1 MVSRT
6 RSKAK
11 DDHTA
16 LVTAFKEL
24 NKFMHLFRKKI
35 DIDMADAGMT
45 KLYNLR
51 KAKFYATTAARRA
64 ILKKSARG
72 GALSDQEQAVIRN
85 IANLQEIQRRFNE
98 MKTIF
103 DDRFVKP
110 FGWPTP
116 EELKTTRFAD
126 DAAFNASAS
135 M

>member
-6 RSKAK
+6 RSKARG
-11 DDHTA
+11 DHAT
-16 LVTAFKEL
+16 LVTTFKEL
-24 NKFMHLFRKKI
+24 NKFVHLFREKI

-45 KLYNLR
+45 KLCRLR

-72 GALSDQEQAVIRN
+72 DALSGQERTVLQN
-85 IANLQEIQRRFNE
+85 IANLQELQRRFNE

-103 DDRFVKP
+103 DDQFVKP

-116 EELKTTRFAD
+116 AELKTTRFAD
-126 DAAFNASAS
+126 DTAFNAAA

>member
-11 DDHTA
+11 GDHET
-16 LVTAFKEL
+16 LVSTFKEL
-24 NKFMHLFRKKI
+24 NKFMHLFREKI
-35 DIDMADAGMT
+35 DIDMADSGMS
-45 KLYNLR
+45 KHCNLR
-51 KAKFYATTAARRA
+51 KASFYATTATRRA

-72 GALSDQEQAVIRN
+72 DALSGQERTVIQN
-85 IANLQEIQRRFNE
+85 IANLQELQRRFNE
-98 MKTIF
+98 IKTIF
-103 DDRFVKP
+103 DDEFVKP

-126 DAAFNASAS
+126 DAAFTAAA